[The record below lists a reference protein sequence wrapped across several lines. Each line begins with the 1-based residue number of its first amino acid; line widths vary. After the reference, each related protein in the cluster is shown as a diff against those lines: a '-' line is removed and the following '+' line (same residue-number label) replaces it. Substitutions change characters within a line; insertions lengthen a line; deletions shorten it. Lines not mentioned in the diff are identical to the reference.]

1 VSEPEGRGATQPRA
15 RHLRTVVTGL
25 VGFAAALEQE
35 LLSTRRAAETGSASC
50 WAAVPLVAHN
60 TEFRD
65 QQLQRLTAIAAG
77 TTPPEFAETDHG
89 SAAVYQRYAVP
100 SAAEVAAASWHTAG
114 ALVGSLAA
122 LPDEDLLDPARHP
135 WLRGRSLWLQVIVR
149 GFWHPAGHVGE
160 YYLGH
165 GEPDLAVTAAGRAV
179 ATATA
184 LDAPAAARGMAS
196 YNLACVQ
203 ARAGQPDAALTALA
217 EAVALN
223 PDVRANAAR
232 DPDLASL
239 RDSGRLDPVLA

>member
-1 VSEPEGRGATQPRA
+1 MGTGTQRQA

-35 LLSTRRAAETGSASC
+35 LLATRRAAEPGSAGC
-50 WAAVPLVAHN
+50 WAAAPLIAHN

-65 QQLQRLTAIAAG
+65 QQVQRLTAIAAG
-77 TTPPEFAETDHG
+77 TTPPEFAGTDHG

-100 SAAEVAAASWHTAG
+100 SAAEVAAGSWQTAG
-114 ALVGSLAA
+114 ALIDGLAE

-135 WLRGRSLWLQVIVR
+135 WLHGRSLWLQVIVR
-149 GFWHPAGHVGE
+149 GFWHPAGHLGE

-165 GEPDLAVTAAGRAV
+165 FEPELAVSTAARAV
-179 ATATA
+179 AAAAA

-203 ARAGQPDAALTALA
+203 AGAGQPDEALAALTD
-217 EAVALN
+217 AVGLN
-223 PDVRANAAR
+223 PEVRANAAR
-232 DPDLASL
+232 DPDLAGL
-239 RDSGRLDPVLA
+239 RESGRLAAVLA